1 MPCTMIDTGQALN
14 HVRFRACGR
23 PVICEGKISG
33 GIQILRGFKY
43 IKFDVDQRWNLV

>member
-33 GIQILRGFKY
+33 GIQILRGFNTS
-43 IKFDVDQRWNLV
+43 NLMLIRDGI